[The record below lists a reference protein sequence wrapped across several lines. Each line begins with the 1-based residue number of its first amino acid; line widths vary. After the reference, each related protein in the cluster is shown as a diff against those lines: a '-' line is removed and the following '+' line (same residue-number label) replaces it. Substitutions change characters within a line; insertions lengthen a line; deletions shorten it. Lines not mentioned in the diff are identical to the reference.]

1 VEEVSSVQRH
11 IDQNEKKLCLHAPT
25 SRVNVHAGDGNQ
37 RTPTIIG

>member
-25 SRVNVHAGDGNQ
+25 SRVNVHFQ
-37 RTPTIIG
+37 SV